1 MNEKPLGR
9 SPARASI
16 AKSLKPESIFRLNRS
31 SKGEQMPS
39 LRTIQSLL
47 VTLSLAAVP
56 ALALAQDYNP
66 CVSTA
71 VGAPPPPLPANQE
84 QPPAPAANSM
94 WTPGYWAWGQYGY
107 SWVPGTWVAPPA
119 VGLYW
124 TPGYWASSL
133 GVFTWSPGFWGPT
146 VGFYGG
152 INYGFG
158 FFGSGFVGGVWRGNA
173 FAYNTAFTNVNKTVI
188 RNVYNNRTVFRGRIH
203 GSRVS
208 FNGGHGGISAR
219 PTRADRVAARERHFG
234 RTAAQVRHAEVA
246 GHNRNNLVAFDHGK
260 PPVTNARRPFGTV
273 HGQPDFKALSTHDQ
287 VVAQQRAFGHL
298 RLVSGSGATH
308 GMVAGEPRS
317 GGVSSHGSLHA
328 TASSGR
334 FSSGMHGGGVH
345 GGSTRGGGF
354 GGGGMHGGT
363 HGGRPPMSGG
373 MHGGGGGHG
382 GGGHGRGGPR
392 T

>member
-1 MNEKPLGR
+1 
-9 SPARASI
+9 
-16 AKSLKPESIFRLNRS
+16 
-31 SKGEQMPS
+31 MPS
-39 LRTIQSLL
+39 LRTIQALL

-56 ALALAQDYNP
+56 ALALAQEYNP
-66 CVSTA
+66 CVSTGVA
-71 VGAPPPPLPANQE
+71 APPPPLPANQV
-84 QPPAPAANSM
+84 QPPAPAPNSM

-188 RNVYNNRTVFRGRIH
+188 RNVYNNRRIFRGSIH

-234 RTAAQVRHAEVA
+234 RTAAQLRHVEVA
-246 GHNRNNLVAFDHGK
+246 GRNRNNVVAFNHGR
-260 PPVTNARRPFGTV
+260 PPVTNSRRPFGTV
-273 HGQPDFKALSTHDQ
+273 HGQPGFKALSTHEQ
-287 VVAQQRAFGHL
+287 AVAQQRAFSHL
-298 RLVSGSGATH
+298 RLVNGSGTTH
-308 GMVAGEPRS
+308 GVVAGEPRS
-317 GGVSSHGSLHA
+317 ASGSAHGSLHGA
-328 TASSGR
+328 PSSGHFGDFHR
-334 FSSGMHGGGVH
+334 GSMRSGGVH
-345 GGSTRGGGF
+345 SGGR
-354 GGGGMHGGT
+354 HGG
-363 HGGRPPMSGG
+363 
-373 MHGGGGGHG
+373 G

-392 T
+392 A